1 MTSQRALAA
10 RRKRSQATTR
20 LLIAVRRAERP
31 ERSTPEDVA
40 SPLGRGASVTD
51 TRHGPPRRT
60 NSANPSFRPP
70 SIETD

>member
-10 RRKRSQATTR
+10 RGNRSQATTR

-40 SPLGRGASVTD
+40 VPLGRGAPVTD
-51 TRHGPPRRT
+51 PRHGPPRRT
-60 NSANPSFRPP
+60 NSAKPSPGPP
-70 SIETD
+70 SIEKD